1 MASPVTI
8 THGDPLALTDLG
20 GVVTATAKGGDDFAV
35 ATVDRRPAAA
45 TLDGWRGGGDARR
58 FPVVFSVD
66 AGDAASTT
74 VSDYPATRRGGEA
87 VFTAAAPKAGTRLAH
102 ASLRGSLVARDRNAE
117 AASLA
122 ASISGNGIGTGVA
135 SAGSSSA
142 DSDTGGGSSADRAG
156 AAVSGLAPC
165 TGSAAAAGVPFGA
178 LAVIGSGHATAT
190 RALEIMSTEAP
201 TFGIV
206 SGAPAVCGSRAEV
219 GPFIAAT
226 AHFRLPAPVVP
237 SGTVAFVTTDI
248 ESSSKLWSWNPAA
261 MRRAMKEHDRILRST
276 IAAHRGYEIKTEG
289 DAFFIAFKHPL
300 VAVKFSVQ
308 ARLALL
314 AADWPKLLVDSEIA
328 PTEVGSDGTI
338 FHRGLRVRFAI
349 DYGPALQSTNPAT
362 GRTLCVRLFFFLNLN
377 LFHFFYCGVESREGF
392 SPLLLK
398 PYAWS
403 FFDEGNGKILLKTVL
418 Q

>member
-1 MASPVTI
+1 
-8 THGDPLALTDLG
+8 
-20 GVVTATAKGGDDFAV
+20 
-35 ATVDRRPAAA
+35 
-45 TLDGWRGGGDARR
+45 
-58 FPVVFSVD
+58 
-66 AGDAASTT
+66 
-74 VSDYPATRRGGEA
+74 

-102 ASLRGSLVARDRNAE
+102 ASLRGSLVARDSNAE

-178 LAVIGSGHATAT
+178 LAVIGSGHASAT

-362 GRTLCVRLFFFLNLN
+362 GRTLCVRLFFFE
-377 LFHFFYCGVESREGF
+377 FEFV
-392 SPLLLK
+392 
-398 PYAWS
+398 S
-403 FFDEGNGKILLKTVL
+403 FFLLWCGGSRLLFFIATVRVVVFFF
-418 Q
+418 